1 MKHSLVTTVP
11 AAAVLVIA
19 AGSLA
24 PAHADPKPVDDGIQ
38 VSVCDNGQ
46 TYTFP
51 VVSHSAD
58 QSVSFHH
65 APQLVPDSNVILQ
78 PVSFTGTVSFVV
90 DGVVVDSFSTGGSV
104 TRKPNP
110 KRTITCATTY
120 RTTLD
125 DGTIVLV
132 EGTDVFEVAG
142 R

>member
-1 MKHSLVTTVP
+1 MKLSVITTAP
-11 AAAVLVIA
+11 AAAALVIS

-24 PAHADPKPVDDGIQ
+24 PAQADPKPVDDGIQ

-58 QSVSFHH
+58 PSVSFHH
-65 APQLVPDSNVILQ
+65 APQHVPGSNVILQ
-78 PVSFTGTVSFVV
+78 PVSFTGTVSFEV
-90 DGVVVDSFSTGGSV
+90 DGVVVASFPTGGSV

-110 KRTITCATTY
+110 KRTITCKTTY
-120 RTTLD
+120 STTLD

-132 EGTDVFEVAG
+132 DGTDVFEIAG